1 MCHRPEGRNDFARCR
16 LPPNSKNPTG
26 ACRAERAGGQS
37 RCRARSLLDRG
48 KLPDASSGPKSSSPV
63 LSTES
68 VETVSVNRDR
78 VPLRR
83 SGAPAK
89 KRRVT
94 ETHTVGAGDLLCIRV
109 AALRASEER
118 APKTRRWLCRTGG
131 SGDDD
136 AARVCVATITAA
148 ASFL

>member
-1 MCHRPEGRNDFARCR
+1 M
-16 LPPNSKNPTG
+16 
-26 ACRAERAGGQS
+26 
-37 RCRARSLLDRG
+37 
-48 KLPDASSGPKSSSPV
+48 
-63 LSTES
+63 
-68 VETVSVNRDR
+68 ETVSVNRDR

-94 ETHTVGAGDLLCIRV
+94 ETHTVGAVDFLRIRV
-109 AALRASEER
+109 AALRARARGASTQDSEVAMSDGHGEMSR
-118 APKTRRWLCRTGG
+118 LLGRFAGG